1 MIGVRII
8 DGASGRPVPGVLVR
22 LDSRDDRGWAPL
34 MSGFTVND
42 GRLPALEELQVRRGA
57 HQLTFDPSSY
67 FAGLGAVAEYREFTV
82 HIQVREIE
90 LDLRVAVYLNAAGFA
105 VYGERG

>member
-8 DGASGRPVPGVLVR
+8 DCASGRPAPGVLVR

-34 MSGFTVND
+34 MSGFTAND
-42 GRLPALEELQVRRGA
+42 GRLLALEELQVRRGA

-67 FAGLGAVAEYREFTV
+67 FAGLGTVAEYREFTV
-82 HIQVREIE
+82 SIQVREIE
-90 LDLRVAVYLNAAGFA
+90 LDLRMAVYLNAAGFT